1 MSAMIERNGTVTT
14 LNPTDKQILGFS
26 RWWLFVLAFLAM
38 SVISPYEYAWA
49 GIAPHIGKIYGWEPT
64 KVSLMFTMFVIC
76 QAFGTLPGG
85 ILRDK
90 FGPKLVSVVAGV
102 FSGIGLLVCAFG
114 QHFSYEVVLIVWCIG
129 CFFCGFVYNAAI
141 TTCNKWFPDN
151 RNITTGLMSA
161 AFSWGALPFIFPITN
176 IPGDAPDSTFF
187 NVIFVMAAI
196 ISGVIIVTG
205 LFMKDP
211 PKGWRPA
218 GWVPS
223 SNKVSKRPCEKQY
236 SMGEA
241 MHTWQFWML
250 IISFVLVSGA
260 GLTFIANSIKF
271 ASAFHFSV
279 TAGTVVTVG
288 IAITSGLS
296 RVVAGWISDKI
307 GVDKTMTFFYILCGL
322 FSLVALFFAEAGS
335 ATGFISSCIISIF
348 FWGAL
353 YSLFASIVGHYYG
366 EVASG
371 SNYGMLYA
379 TAKGLGGIYGG
390 VLSAYLIT
398 TYGHPFIIIVSSIM
412 ALLSGLVLIPLW
424 KHPPIW
430 KENKEAEDESD
441 IFIQH

>member
-1 MSAMIERNGTVTT
+1 MNTIASTNISER
-14 LNPTDKQILGFS
+14 TDKEILGFS
-26 RWWLFVLAFLAM
+26 RWWMFVLAFLAM
-38 SVISPYEYAWA
+38 SVISPYEYAWSV
-49 GIAPHIGKIYGWEPT
+49 IAPHLGDIYGWEST

-90 FGPKLVSVVAGV
+90 FGPKLVSVVAGI

-114 QHFSYEVVLIVWCIG
+114 QSVSYSVVLVVWCIG
-129 CFFCGFVYNAAI
+129 CFFCGFIYNAAI

-161 AFSWGALPFIFPITN
+161 AFSWGALPFIFPIQS
-176 IPGDAPDSTFF
+176 IPKNAPDSTFF

-196 ISGVIIVTG
+196 ISGVIIITG

-211 PKGWRPA
+211 PKGWTVTSQKSR
-218 GWVPS
+218 
-223 SNKVSKRPCEKQY
+223 KLTKRPCEKQY

-241 MHTWQFWML
+241 MCTWQFWVL
-250 IISFVLVSGA
+250 IVSFVLVSGA
-260 GLTFIANSIKF
+260 GLTFISKSIKF
-271 ASAFHFSV
+271 ASAFHFSLA
-279 TAGTVVTVG
+279 AGTVMTIG

-307 GVDKTMTFFYILCGL
+307 GVDKTMTIFYILCGL
-322 FSLVALFFAEAGS
+322 FSLLALYFAEAGS
-335 ATGFISSCIISIF
+335 STGFITSCIVSIF

-353 YSLFASIVGHYYG
+353 YSLFASIVGYYYG

-390 VLSAYLIT
+390 VLSAYLIS
-398 TYGHPFIIIVSSIM
+398 TYGNPFIIIISSLM
-412 ALLSGLVLIPLW
+412 ALLSGVILLPLW
-424 KHPPIW
+424 KHPPVW
-430 KENKEAEDESD
+430 KTV
-441 IFIQH
+441 

>member
-1 MSAMIERNGTVTT
+1 MNTIASTNISER
-14 LNPTDKQILGFS
+14 TDKEILGFS
-26 RWWLFVLAFLAM
+26 RWWMFVLAFLAM
-38 SVISPYEYAWA
+38 SVISPYEYAWSV
-49 GIAPHIGKIYGWEPT
+49 IAPHLGDIYGWEST

-90 FGPKLVSVVAGV
+90 FGPKLVSVVAGI

-114 QHFSYEVVLIVWCIG
+114 QSVSYSVVLVVWCIG
-129 CFFCGFVYNAAI
+129 CFFCGFIYNAAI

-161 AFSWGALPFIFPITN
+161 AFSWGALPFIFPIQS
-176 IPGDAPDSTFF
+176 IPKNAPDSTFF

-196 ISGVIIVTG
+196 ISGVIIITG

-211 PKGWRPA
+211 PKGWTVTSQKSR
-218 GWVPS
+218 
-223 SNKVSKRPCEKQY
+223 KLTKRPCEKQY

-241 MHTWQFWML
+241 MCTWQFWVL
-250 IISFVLVSGA
+250 IVSFVLVSGA
-260 GLTFIANSIKF
+260 GLTFISKSIKF
-271 ASAFHFSV
+271 ASAFHFSLA
-279 TAGTVVTVG
+279 AGTVMTIG

-307 GVDKTMTFFYILCGL
+307 GVDKTMTIFYILCGL
-322 FSLVALFFAEAGS
+322 FSLLALYFAEAGS
-335 ATGFISSCIISIF
+335 STGFITSCIVSIF

-353 YSLFASIVGHYYG
+353 YSLFASIVGYYYG

-390 VLSAYLIT
+390 VLSAYLIS
-398 TYGHPFIIIVSSIM
+398 TYGNPFIIIISSLM
-412 ALLSGLVLIPLW
+412 ALLSGVILLPLW
-424 KHPPIW
+424 KHPPVW
-430 KENKEAEDESD
+430 KTVRN
-441 IFIQH
+441 

>member
-1 MSAMIERNGTVTT
+1 MNTIASTNISER
-14 LNPTDKQILGFS
+14 TDKEILGFS
-26 RWWLFVLAFLAM
+26 RWWMFVLAFLAM
-38 SVISPYEYAWA
+38 SVISPYEYAWSV
-49 GIAPHIGKIYGWEPT
+49 IAPHLGDIYGWEST

-90 FGPKLVSVVAGV
+90 FGPKLVSVVAGI

-114 QHFSYEVVLIVWCIG
+114 QSVSYSVVLVVWCIG
-129 CFFCGFVYNAAI
+129 CFFCGFIYNAAI

-161 AFSWGALPFIFPITN
+161 AFSWGALPFIFPIQS
-176 IPGDAPDSTFF
+176 IPKNAPDSTFF

-196 ISGVIIVTG
+196 ISGVIIITG

-211 PKGWRPA
+211 PKGWTVTSQKSR
-218 GWVPS
+218 
-223 SNKVSKRPCEKQY
+223 KLTKRPCEKQY

-241 MHTWQFWML
+241 MCTWQFWVL
-250 IISFVLVSGA
+250 IVSFVLVSGA
-260 GLTFIANSIKF
+260 GLTFISKSIKF
-271 ASAFHFSV
+271 ASAFHFSLA
-279 TAGTVVTVG
+279 AGTVMTIG

-307 GVDKTMTFFYILCGL
+307 GVDKTMTIFYILCGL
-322 FSLVALFFAEAGS
+322 FSLLALYFAEAGS
-335 ATGFISSCIISIF
+335 STGFITSCIVSIF

-353 YSLFASIVGHYYG
+353 YSLFASIVGYYYG

-379 TAKGLGGIYGG
+379 TAKG
-390 VLSAYLIT
+390 
-398 TYGHPFIIIVSSIM
+398 
-412 ALLSGLVLIPLW
+412 
-424 KHPPIW
+424 
-430 KENKEAEDESD
+430 
-441 IFIQH
+441 

>member
-1 MSAMIERNGTVTT
+1 MSER
-14 LNPTDKQILGFS
+14 TDKEILGFS
-26 RWWLFVLAFLAM
+26 RWWMFVLAFLAM
-38 SVISPYEYAWA
+38 SVISPYEYAWSV
-49 GIAPHIGKIYGWEPT
+49 IAPHLGDIYGWEST

-90 FGPKLVSVVAGV
+90 FGPKLVSVVAGI

-114 QHFSYEVVLIVWCIG
+114 QSVSYSVVLVVWCIG
-129 CFFCGFVYNAAI
+129 CFFCGFIYNAAI

-161 AFSWGALPFIFPITN
+161 AFSWGALPFIFPIQS
-176 IPGDAPDSTFF
+176 IPKNAPDSTFF

-196 ISGVIIVTG
+196 ISGVIIITG

-211 PKGWRPA
+211 PKGWTVTSQKSR
-218 GWVPS
+218 
-223 SNKVSKRPCEKQY
+223 KLTKRPCEKQY

-241 MHTWQFWML
+241 MCTWQFWVL
-250 IISFVLVSGA
+250 IVSFVLVSGA
-260 GLTFIANSIKF
+260 GLTFISKSIKF
-271 ASAFHFSV
+271 ASAFHFSLA
-279 TAGTVVTVG
+279 AGTVMTIG

-307 GVDKTMTFFYILCGL
+307 GVDKTMTIFYILCGL
-322 FSLVALFFAEAGS
+322 FSLLALYFAEAGS
-335 ATGFISSCIISIF
+335 STGFITSCIVSIF

-353 YSLFASIVGHYYG
+353 YSLFASIVGYYYG

-390 VLSAYLIT
+390 VLSAYLIS
-398 TYGHPFIIIVSSIM
+398 TYGNPFIIIISSLM
-412 ALLSGLVLIPLW
+412 ALLSGVILLPLW
-424 KHPPIW
+424 KHPPVW
-430 KENKEAEDESD
+430 KTVRN
-441 IFIQH
+441 

>member
-1 MSAMIERNGTVTT
+1 MNTIASTNISER
-14 LNPTDKQILGFS
+14 TDKEILGFS
-26 RWWLFVLAFLAM
+26 RWWMFVLAFLAM
-38 SVISPYEYAWA
+38 SVISPYEYAWSV
-49 GIAPHIGKIYGWEPT
+49 IAPHLGDIYGWEST

-90 FGPKLVSVVAGV
+90 FGPKLVSVVAGI

-114 QHFSYEVVLIVWCIG
+114 QSVSYSVVLVVWCIG
-129 CFFCGFVYNAAI
+129 CFFCGFIYNAAI

-161 AFSWGALPFIFPITN
+161 AFSWGALPFIFPIQS
-176 IPGDAPDSTFF
+176 IPKNAPDSTFF

-196 ISGVIIVTG
+196 ISGVIIITG

-211 PKGWRPA
+211 PKGWTVTSQKSR
-218 GWVPS
+218 
-223 SNKVSKRPCEKQY
+223 KLTKRPCEKQY

-241 MHTWQFWML
+241 MCTWQFWVL
-250 IISFVLVSGA
+250 IVSFVLVSGA
-260 GLTFIANSIKF
+260 GLTFISKSIKF
-271 ASAFHFSV
+271 ASAFHFSLA
-279 TAGTVVTVG
+279 AGTVMTIG

-307 GVDKTMTFFYILCGL
+307 GVDKTMTIFYILCGL
-322 FSLVALFFAEAGS
+322 FSLLALYFAEAGS
-335 ATGFISSCIISIF
+335 STGFITSCIVSIF

-353 YSLFASIVGHYYG
+353 YSLFASIVGYYYG

-390 VLSAYLIT
+390 VLSAYLIS
-398 TYGHPFIIIVSSIM
+398 TYGNPFIIIISSLM
-412 ALLSGLVLIPLW
+412 ALLSGVILLPLW
-424 KHPPIW
+424 KHPPVW
-430 KENKEAEDESD
+430 K
-441 IFIQH
+441 

>member
-1 MSAMIERNGTVTT
+1 MNTIASTNISER
-14 LNPTDKQILGFS
+14 TDKEILGFS
-26 RWWLFVLAFLAM
+26 RWWMFVLAFLAM
-38 SVISPYEYAWA
+38 SVISPYEYAWSV
-49 GIAPHIGKIYGWEPT
+49 IAPHLGDIYGWEST

-90 FGPKLVSVVAGV
+90 FGPKLVSVVAGI

-114 QHFSYEVVLIVWCIG
+114 QSVSYSVVLVVWCIG
-129 CFFCGFVYNAAI
+129 CFFCGFIYNAAI

-161 AFSWGALPFIFPITN
+161 AFSWGALPFIFPIQS
-176 IPGDAPDSTFF
+176 IPKNAPDSTFF

-196 ISGVIIVTG
+196 ISGVIIITG

-211 PKGWRPA
+211 PKGWTVTSQKSR
-218 GWVPS
+218 
-223 SNKVSKRPCEKQY
+223 KLTKRPCEKQY

-241 MHTWQFWML
+241 MCTWQFWVL
-250 IISFVLVSGA
+250 IVSFVLVSGA
-260 GLTFIANSIKF
+260 GLTFISKSIKF
-271 ASAFHFSV
+271 ASAFHFSLA
-279 TAGTVVTVG
+279 AGTVMTIG

-307 GVDKTMTFFYILCGL
+307 GVDKTMTIFYILCGL
-322 FSLVALFFAEAGS
+322 FSLLALYFAEAGS
-335 ATGFISSCIISIF
+335 STGFITSCIVSIF

-353 YSLFASIVGHYYG
+353 YSLFASIVGYYYG

-390 VLSAYLIT
+390 VLSAYLIS
-398 TYGHPFIIIVSSIM
+398 TYGNPFIIIISSLM
-412 ALLSGLVLIPLW
+412 ALLSGVILL
-424 KHPPIW
+424 
-430 KENKEAEDESD
+430 
-441 IFIQH
+441 

>member
-1 MSAMIERNGTVTT
+1 MNTIASTNISER
-14 LNPTDKQILGFS
+14 TDKEILGFS
-26 RWWLFVLAFLAM
+26 RWWMFVLAFLAM
-38 SVISPYEYAWA
+38 SVISPYEYAWSV
-49 GIAPHIGKIYGWEPT
+49 IAPHLGDIYGWEST

-90 FGPKLVSVVAGV
+90 FGPKLVSVVAGI

-114 QHFSYEVVLIVWCIG
+114 QSVSYSVVLVVWCIG
-129 CFFCGFVYNAAI
+129 CFFCGFIYNAAI

-161 AFSWGALPFIFPITN
+161 AFSWGALPFIFPIQS
-176 IPGDAPDSTFF
+176 IPKNAPDSTFF

-196 ISGVIIVTG
+196 ISGVIIITG

-211 PKGWRPA
+211 PKGWTVTSQKSR
-218 GWVPS
+218 
-223 SNKVSKRPCEKQY
+223 KLTKRPCEKQY

-241 MHTWQFWML
+241 MCTWQFWVL
-250 IISFVLVSGA
+250 IVSFVLVSGA
-260 GLTFIANSIKF
+260 GLTFISKSIKF
-271 ASAFHFSV
+271 ASAFHFSLA
-279 TAGTVVTVG
+279 AGTVMTIG

-307 GVDKTMTFFYILCGL
+307 GVDKTMTIFYILCGL
-322 FSLVALFFAEAGS
+322 FSLLALYFAEAGS
-335 ATGFISSCIISIF
+335 STGFITSCIVSIF

-353 YSLFASIVGHYYG
+353 YSLFASIVGYYYG

-390 VLSAYLIT
+390 VLSAYLIS
-398 TYGHPFIIIVSSIM
+398 TYGNPFIIIISSLM
-412 ALLSGLVLIPLW
+412 ALLSGVILLPLW
-424 KHPPIW
+424 
-430 KENKEAEDESD
+430 
-441 IFIQH
+441 

>member
-1 MSAMIERNGTVTT
+1 MNTIVTT
-14 LNPTDKQILGFS
+14 RGVSNRTDKEILGFS
-26 RWWLFVLAFLAM
+26 RWWMFVLAFLAM
-38 SVISPYEYAWA
+38 SVISPYEYAWSV
-49 GIAPHIGKIYGWEPT
+49 IAPHLGDIYGWEST

-90 FGPKLVSVVAGV
+90 FGPKLVSVVAGI

-114 QHFSYEVVLIVWCIG
+114 QSVSYSVVLVVWCIG
-129 CFFCGFVYNAAI
+129 CFFCGFIYNAAI

-161 AFSWGALPFIFPITN
+161 AFSWGALPFIFPIQG
-176 IPGDAPDSTFF
+176 IPKNAPDSTFF

-196 ISGVIIVTG
+196 ISGVIIITG

-211 PKGWRPA
+211 PKGWT
-218 GWVPS
+218 VTS
-223 SNKVSKRPCEKQY
+223 LKSKKLTKRPCDKQY

-241 MHTWQFWML
+241 MCTWQFWVL
-250 IISFVLVSGA
+250 IVSFVLVSGA
-260 GLTFIANSIKF
+260 GLTFISKSIKF
-271 ASAFHFSV
+271 ASAFHFSLA
-279 TAGTVVTVG
+279 AGTVMTIG

-307 GVDKTMTFFYILCGL
+307 GVDKTMTIFYILCGL
-322 FSLVALFFAEAGS
+322 FSFLALYFAEAGS
-335 ATGFISSCIISIF
+335 SSGFITSCIISIF

-353 YSLFASIVGHYYG
+353 YSLFASIVGYYYG

-390 VLSAYLIT
+390 VLSAYLIS
-398 TYGHPFIIIVSSIM
+398 TYGNPFIIIVSSVM
-412 ALLSGLVLIPLW
+412 ALLSGFILLPLW
-424 KHPPIW
+424 KHPPVW
-430 KENKEAEDESD
+430 KTVIN
-441 IFIQH
+441 

>member
-1 MSAMIERNGTVTT
+1 MNTIASTNISER
-14 LNPTDKQILGFS
+14 TDKEILGFS
-26 RWWLFVLAFLAM
+26 RWWMFVLAFLAM
-38 SVISPYEYAWA
+38 SVISPYEYAWSV
-49 GIAPHIGKIYGWEPT
+49 IAPHLGDIYGWEST

-90 FGPKLVSVVAGV
+90 FGPKLVSVVAGI

-114 QHFSYEVVLIVWCIG
+114 QSVSYSVVLVVWCIG
-129 CFFCGFVYNAAI
+129 CFFCGFIYNAAI

-161 AFSWGALPFIFPITN
+161 AFSWGALPFIFPIQS
-176 IPGDAPDSTFF
+176 IPKNAPDSTFF

-196 ISGVIIVTG
+196 ISGVIIITG

-211 PKGWRPA
+211 PKGWTVTSQKSR
-218 GWVPS
+218 
-223 SNKVSKRPCEKQY
+223 KLTKRPCEKQY

-241 MHTWQFWML
+241 MCTWQFWVL
-250 IISFVLVSGA
+250 IVSFVLVSGA
-260 GLTFIANSIKF
+260 GLTFISKSIKF
-271 ASAFHFSV
+271 ASAFHFSLA
-279 TAGTVVTVG
+279 AGTVMTIG

-307 GVDKTMTFFYILCGL
+307 GVDKTMTIFYILCGL
-322 FSLVALFFAEAGS
+322 FSLLALYFAEAGS
-335 ATGFISSCIISIF
+335 STGFITSCIVSIF

-353 YSLFASIVGHYYG
+353 YSLFASIVGYYYG

-379 TAKGLGGIYGG
+379 TAKGLN
-390 VLSAYLIT
+390 SC
-398 TYGHPFIIIVSSIM
+398 S
-412 ALLSGLVLIPLW
+412 
-424 KHPPIW
+424 
-430 KENKEAEDESD
+430 E
-441 IFIQH
+441 

>member
-1 MSAMIERNGTVTT
+1 MNTIASTNFSNR
-14 LNPTDKQILGFS
+14 TDKEILGFS
-26 RWWLFVLAFLAM
+26 RWWMFVLAFLAM
-38 SVISPYEYAWA
+38 SVISPYEYAWSV
-49 GIAPHIGKIYGWEPT
+49 IAPHLGDIYGWEST

-90 FGPKLVSVVAGV
+90 FGPKLVSVIAGI

-114 QHFSYEVVLIVWCIG
+114 QTFSYGVVLVVWCIG
-129 CFFCGFVYNAAI
+129 CFFCGFIYNAAI

-161 AFSWGALPFIFPITN
+161 AFSWGALPFIFPIQS
-176 IPGDAPDSTFF
+176 IPKNAPDSTFF

-196 ISGVIIVTG
+196 ISGVIIITG

-211 PKGWRPA
+211 PKGWTIT
-218 GWVPS
+218 S
-223 SNKVSKRPCEKQY
+223 LKSKKLTKRPCDKQY

-241 MHTWQFWML
+241 MSTWQFWVL
-250 IISFVLVSGA
+250 IVSFVLVSGA
-260 GLTFIANSIKF
+260 GLTFISKSIKF
-271 ASAFHFSV
+271 ASAFHFSLA
-279 TAGTVVTVG
+279 AGTVMTIG

-307 GVDKTMTFFYILCGL
+307 GVDKTMTIFYIFCGL
-322 FSLVALFFAEAGS
+322 FSFLALYFAEVGS
-335 ATGFISSCIISIF
+335 STGFITSCIISIF

-353 YSLFASIVGHYYG
+353 YSLFASIVGYYYG

-390 VLSAYLIT
+390 VLSAYLIS
-398 TYGHPFIIIVSSIM
+398 TYGNPFIIIVSSVM
-412 ALLSGLVLIPLW
+412 ALLSGFILLPLW

-430 KENKEAEDESD
+430 KAVRN
-441 IFIQH
+441 

>member
-1 MSAMIERNGTVTT
+1 MNTIASTNISER
-14 LNPTDKQILGFS
+14 TDKEILGFS
-26 RWWLFVLAFLAM
+26 RWWMFVLAFLAM
-38 SVISPYEYAWA
+38 SVISPYEYAWSV
-49 GIAPHIGKIYGWEPT
+49 IAPHLGDIYGWEST

-90 FGPKLVSVVAGV
+90 FGPKLVSVVAGI

-114 QHFSYEVVLIVWCIG
+114 QSVSYSVVLVVWCIG
-129 CFFCGFVYNAAI
+129 CFFCGFIYNAAI

-161 AFSWGALPFIFPITN
+161 AFSWGALPFIFPIQS
-176 IPGDAPDSTFF
+176 IPKNAPDSTFF

-196 ISGVIIVTG
+196 ISGVIIITG

-211 PKGWRPA
+211 PKGWTVTSQKSR
-218 GWVPS
+218 
-223 SNKVSKRPCEKQY
+223 KLTKRPCEKQY

-241 MHTWQFWML
+241 MCTWQFWVL
-250 IISFVLVSGA
+250 IVSFVLVSGA
-260 GLTFIANSIKF
+260 GLTFVSKSIKF
-271 ASAFHFSV
+271 ASAFHFSLA
-279 TAGTVVTVG
+279 AGTVMTIG

-307 GVDKTMTFFYILCGL
+307 GVDKTMTIFYILCGL
-322 FSLVALFFAEAGS
+322 FSLLALYFAEAGS
-335 ATGFISSCIISIF
+335 STGFITSCIVSIF

-353 YSLFASIVGHYYG
+353 YSLFASIVGYYYG

-390 VLSAYLIT
+390 VLSAYLIS
-398 TYGHPFIIIVSSIM
+398 TYGNPFIIIISSLM
-412 ALLSGLVLIPLW
+412 ALLSGVILLPLW
-424 KHPPIW
+424 KHPPVW
-430 KENKEAEDESD
+430 KTVRN
-441 IFIQH
+441 

>member
-1 MSAMIERNGTVTT
+1 MNTIASTNISER
-14 LNPTDKQILGFS
+14 TDKEILGFS
-26 RWWLFVLAFLAM
+26 RWWMFVLAFLAM
-38 SVISPYEYAWA
+38 SVISPYEYAWSV
-49 GIAPHIGKIYGWEPT
+49 IAPHLGDIYGWEST

-76 QAFGTLPGG
+76 QTFGTLPGG

-90 FGPKLVSVVAGV
+90 FGPKLVSVVAGI

-114 QHFSYEVVLIVWCIG
+114 QSVSYSVVLVVWCIG
-129 CFFCGFVYNAAI
+129 CFFCGFIYNAAI

-161 AFSWGALPFIFPITN
+161 AFSWGALPFIFPIQS
-176 IPGDAPDSTFF
+176 IPKNAPDSTFF

-196 ISGVIIVTG
+196 ISGVIIITG

-211 PKGWRPA
+211 PKGWTVTSQKSR
-218 GWVPS
+218 
-223 SNKVSKRPCEKQY
+223 KLTKRPCEKQY

-241 MHTWQFWML
+241 MCTWQFWVL
-250 IISFVLVSGA
+250 IVSFVLVSGA
-260 GLTFIANSIKF
+260 GLTFISKSIKF
-271 ASAFHFSV
+271 ASAFHFSLA
-279 TAGTVVTVG
+279 AGTVMTIG

-307 GVDKTMTFFYILCGL
+307 GVDKTMTIFYILCGL
-322 FSLVALFFAEAGS
+322 FSLLALYFAEAGS
-335 ATGFISSCIISIF
+335 STGFITSCIVSIF

-353 YSLFASIVGHYYG
+353 YSLFASIVGYYYG

-390 VLSAYLIT
+390 VLSAYLIS
-398 TYGHPFIIIVSSIM
+398 TYGNPFIIIISSLM
-412 ALLSGLVLIPLW
+412 ALLSGVILLPLW
-424 KHPPIW
+424 KHPPVW
-430 KENKEAEDESD
+430 KTVRN
-441 IFIQH
+441 